1 MIEHKLIFNDN
12 NFEAWDDVNKKNCS
26 SIKIHKKE
34 SYGRNKIN
42 NGKNLKRCLL

>member
-12 NFEAWDDVNKKNCS
+12 NFEACYDENKKNCS

-34 SYGRNKIN
+34 TTHESSIHLSN
-42 NGKNLKRCLL
+42 

>member
-34 SYGRNKIN
+34 TTHESSIHLSN
-42 NGKNLKRCLL
+42 